1 MEQKVIHLGT
11 KREMF
16 WNNYLVDD
24 ALTTA
29 QNRMQKPTC
38 VGPVKWLGEKVEE
51 GSISYPCIMRDD
63 KGYRMYYVAWHQ
75 EQSEFTDEEIVAA
88 VSRVCVLES
97 QDGMN
102 WTRPNVGLYEFDGNK
117 DNNIVIPHTDFRDN
131 AFVFYD
137 TNPNC
142 PPEEKYK
149 CFVDGI
155 PAKNEEERR
164 RPGAMKRGLW
174 YYYSADGYKFNC
186 YGLVHVCGNYDTLN
200 TARWDG
206 EKYVAYIRN
215 YHNFPMEH
223 ASGAITID
231 GIEDINEHVIPQPEK
246 NLGIRDIRVMYSDDF
261 RNWSRPERIQF
272 NDDLDIPMYTNNV
285 IVYDRAPHI
294 LIGMPVRYC
303 ERKKWTENFAQM
315 PRVDFRQEM
324 IAAGTPREG
333 LAITDCIFMWS
344 RDGLHW
350 DRSMES
356 FMTPRYEKK
365 YNWVYG
371 DCYPSYGYID
381 TGDEYLNFYTIEYSS
396 VDESAKPLM
405 LHKIRKDG
413 FGCYWSGGKEE
424 VLVTKPITFE
434 GSKLHL
440 NFEGS
445 AYGHL
450 YVEVLSADGKTS
462 FGKSF
467 EIFGDNIDRVVT
479 LEDGSDFSQFAGK
492 PVRLKFSMLD
502 TKLYSLKF
510 D

>member
-1 MEQKVIHLGT
+1 MENIINLGK

-16 WNNYLVDD
+16 WDNYLVDD
-24 ALTTA
+24 SLTTA
-29 QNRMQKPTC
+29 QNRMQKPVCMGT
-38 VGPVKWLGEKVEE
+38 VFWLDNKLEDNAV
-51 GSISYPCIMRDD
+51 SYPCIMKDD
-63 KGYRMYYVAWHQ
+63 KGYRMYYIAWHRQ
-75 EQSEFTDEEIVAA
+75 QSSFKDDEISTT

-97 QDGMN
+97 QDGLK
-102 WTRPNVGLYEFDGNK
+102 WTRPNVGLYEFEGNTN
-117 DNNIVIPHTDFRDN
+117 NNIVIPEQDFRDN

-174 YYYSADGYKFNC
+174 YYYSADGYKFHC
-186 YGLVHVCGNYDTLN
+186 YGLVSVCGNFDTLN

-206 EKYVAYIRN
+206 ERYVAYIRN
-215 YHNFPMEH
+215 YHGFPMDH
-223 ASGAITID
+223 ASGAITVN
-231 GIEDINEHVIPQPEK
+231 GIEDVNAHSIPGADK

-261 RNWSRPERIQF
+261 RNWTRPERIHF
-272 NDDLDIPMYTNNV
+272 NDEHDIPMYTNNV

-303 ERKKWTENFAQM
+303 ERTSWTPNFDQM
-315 PRVDFRQEM
+315 PRVEFRKEC
-324 IAAGTPREG
+324 IAAGLPREG

-344 RDGLHW
+344 RDGMNW

-356 FMTPRYEKK
+356 FMTPRYETA

-371 DCYPSYGYID
+371 DCYPSYGYVD
-381 TGDEYLNFYTIEYSS
+381 EGDENINFFTIEYSC
-396 VDESAKPLM
+396 VKKTGKPLVR
-405 LHKIRKDG
+405 HRIRKDG
-413 FGCYWSGGKEE
+413 FGFYWSGGKEE
-424 VLVTKPITFE
+424 TLVTKPIIFE

-445 AYGHL
+445 AFGHL
-450 YVEVLSADGKTS
+450 YVEVLTEDGKNS
-462 FGKSF
+462 LCKSF
-467 EIFGDNIDRVVT
+467 EIFGDNIDRLVA
-479 LEDGSDFSQFAGK
+479 LEDGTDFSRFAGQ
-492 PVRLKFSMLD
+492 PIRLKFTMLD